1 MTRGPGYVEK
11 AILAILDELEANPA
25 LDEVL
30 QHHHTMTAKALAADV
45 YRLDIIER
53 VTRAQYTAT
62 LRAMH
67 ALARKYP
74 HRFRLEGGKGRSRLL
89 FLVRLPRMRKR

>member
-1 MTRGPGYVEK
+1 
-11 AILAILDELEANPA
+11 
-25 LDEVL
+25 VL
-30 QHHHTMTAKALAADV
+30 QLTVEAWADV
-45 YRLDIIER
+45 YRVDIIER

-74 HRFRLEGGKGRSRLL
+74 HRFVLEGGKGWSRLL
-89 FLVRLPRMRKR
+89 FLVIGVASSEGQDHAGAVGESLPGDEHRGRGLIRI